1 MLLVYNIMKLFIT
14 FLIGLAIL
22 CLSFCFLPCVH
33 RQGRLVKRGVDGLL
47 ILLATLPGVLIVQH
61 YYREAHILVDCGNWV
76 KFSKEVGY
84 ITIDATISRSILM
97 S

>member
-1 MLLVYNIMKLFIT
+1 MKLNKT
-14 FLIGLAIL
+14 LRVDRQMLG
-22 CLSFCFLPCVH
+22 
-33 RQGRLVKRGVDGLL
+33 QGRLVKRGVDGLL
-47 ILLATLPGVLIVQH
+47 ILLATLPGVLTVQR